1 MLNAKIS
8 ISAALVMATAHAV
21 IALHA
26 NAGTIDFDD
35 ADTHHDTVAESAVS
49 SAIGREIV
57 LQARP
62 AIISAFGIDEDL
74 LAEGHVEVAELNGDS
89 HLIDSTYGGDLQFS
103 CYSNCHSA
111 CHGSRG
117 WR

>member
-1 MLNAKIS
+1 MSNVKIS

-21 IALHA
+21 VALHA
-26 NAGTIDFDD
+26 NAGTIDFDS
-35 ADTHHDTVAESAVS
+35 AETHHDMAAEAAVS

-62 AIISAFGIDEDL
+62 AIISALGIDEDL
-74 LAEGHVEVAELNGDS
+74 LAEGHVEVAQLNADS
-89 HLIDSTYGGDLQFS
+89 HLIDSTYGGDSRFS